1 MEKRLLLFRNL
12 AGLLLRCFWSCRRC
26 FREEVLTS
34 KCHVQPFLKWGISS
48 IFRSSILERC
58 ILKMST
64 ASVAVGTED
73 IDGIKR
79 SGKCFLVYK

>member
-1 MEKRLLLFRNL
+1 
-12 AGLLLRCFWSCRRC
+12 
-26 FREEVLTS
+26 
-34 KCHVQPFLKWGISS
+34 
-48 IFRSSILERC
+48 
-58 ILKMST
+58 MST